1 MNLYLND
8 FVFRYATKLNL
19 IMQAIKSVCL
29 VGITE
34 GFSLLER
41 IVPSDCQK
49 EIMPILFS
57 TPIASDYVKSKA
69 VMVFCKKFDL
79 MEQPLKDLQKDIRFA
94 MEMANNVSEPMYLLA
109 VVDQILKHCQKLG
122 YGDVDPAAVFMR
134 IRH

>member
-1 MNLYLND
+1 
-8 FVFRYATKLNL
+8 
-19 IMQAIKSVCL
+19 MQAIKSVCL

-41 IVPSDCQK
+41 IVPSDSQK

-69 VMVFCKKFDL
+69 VMVFCKNFDL

-94 MEMANNVSEPMYLLA
+94 MEMANNMSEPMYLLS

-122 YGDVDPAAVFMR
+122 YGDVDPAAIFMR